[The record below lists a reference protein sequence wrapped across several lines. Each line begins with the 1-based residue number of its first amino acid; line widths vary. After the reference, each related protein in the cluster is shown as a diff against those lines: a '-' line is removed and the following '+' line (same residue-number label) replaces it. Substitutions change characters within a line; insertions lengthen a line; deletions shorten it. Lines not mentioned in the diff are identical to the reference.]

1 MGRCNQK
8 GQCPKFVSQDRS
20 EEQWRNMSRGAK
32 EKFTQERKERS
43 KTEGGPAPP
52 GPTQAEENIT
62 NALKDTA
69 SFKGIDGGLESCFIE
84 IQVNLSKI

>member
-1 MGRCNQK
+1 
-8 GQCPKFVSQDRS
+8 VSQDRS

-69 SFKGIDGGLESCFIE
+69 SFKGIDGGLESSFIE

>member
-1 MGRCNQK
+1 LTLLVTSAHISCFFI
-8 GQCPKFVSQDRS
+8 FV
-20 EEQWRNMSRGAK
+20 K
-32 EKFTQERKERS
+32 RKERS

-69 SFKGIDGGLESCFIE
+69 SFKGIDGGLESSFIE